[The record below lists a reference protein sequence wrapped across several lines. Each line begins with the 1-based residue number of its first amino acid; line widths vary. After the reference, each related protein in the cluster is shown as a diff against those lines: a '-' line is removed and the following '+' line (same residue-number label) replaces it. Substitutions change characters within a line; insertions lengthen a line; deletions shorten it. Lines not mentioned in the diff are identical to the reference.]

1 MELESGRVLPGDVV
15 DLSPTAVSPPMPAL
29 PTRSVSGRDA
39 NKSPL
44 VPLYTI
50 EGSSNDAAS
59 I

>member
-1 MELESGRVLPGDVV
+1 VLPGDVV
-15 DLSPTAVSPPMPAL
+15 DLSPTAVPPPMPAL
-29 PTRSVSGRDA
+29 PPRSVSGRDA